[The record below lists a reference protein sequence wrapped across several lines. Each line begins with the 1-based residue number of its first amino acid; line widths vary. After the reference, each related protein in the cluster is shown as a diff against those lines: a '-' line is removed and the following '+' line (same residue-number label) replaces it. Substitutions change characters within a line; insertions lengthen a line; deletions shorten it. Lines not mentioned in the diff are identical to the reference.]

1 MESPG
6 ALAEIMRLRNGLG
19 ATILTLTGAVVAGGI
34 AVTPAVGAAMVAT
47 IAATGAGNVINDII
61 DRPVDLVNR
70 PDRPLPRG
78 AVSSTEARALGGAL
92 VVIALTAT
100 LILPPLAIAIAAV
113 NLVLL
118 GTYTQWFKGRVLV
131 GNLLVGWL
139 TGSTVL
145 FGAAAVGTVG
155 PVIAVLSVMVIGATV
170 SRELIK
176 DIEDAAGDAAEGLQT
191 AAIVWGRRRAVQAAM
206 AAAIMSVA
214 TSSGPVLLGVY
225 GNAYLVIIVIADGL
239 LLRAVW
245 QARTD
250 AGEAQQAVKRAMY
263 VAMVAFWVP
272 VAITVF

>member
-1 MESPG
+1 
-6 ALAEIMRLRNGLG
+6 MRLRNSLG
-19 ATILTLTGAVVAGGI
+19 ATVLTATGAVVAGGI
-34 AVTPAVGAAMVAT
+34 AMTPAVGAAMVAT
-47 IAATGAGNVINDII
+47 VAATSAGNVINDII
-61 DRPVDLVNR
+61 DRPIDLVNR

-78 AVSSTEARALGGAL
+78 AVSSTEARVLGGAL
-92 VVIALTAT
+92 VVIALMAT
-100 LILPPLAIAIAAV
+100 LMLPSLAIGIAAM

-118 GTYTQWFKGRVLV
+118 GTYTQLFKGRVLI

-155 PVIAVLSVMVIGATV
+155 PVILVLCAMVIGATV

-176 DIEDAAGDAAEGLQT
+176 DVEDAAGDAAEGLQT

-206 AAAIMSVA
+206 AAAILSVA
-214 TSSGPVLLGVY
+214 LSAGPVVLGVY
-225 GNAYLVIIVIADGL
+225 GIAYLVIIVIADGL

-250 AGEAQQAVKRAMY
+250 ARRAQEALKRAMY
-263 VAMVAFWVP
+263 IAMGAFLLPVAMA
-272 VAITVF
+272 AI